1 MTKLTLIFTAAAL
14 APAALFAQTPAGA
27 SNFQQPGWMRLP
39 GSGGTPF
46 SIDTLVGQS
55 GPVVGKPLTADEVH
69 TNVQTLSDGSHIENT
84 ETDHFYRD
92 SQGRMRTETASG
104 AVIYDPIAGVTYDL
118 TFGSKS
124 YTKGTVKAGSNV
136 TIMARAHQSGT
147 TSWSSSSTGSH
158 PAGAEHRQTRNGQEQ
173 VTEDLSPTY
182 VNGIYAKGSRV
193 TVSIP
198 TGAIGNDR
206 DLKVVN
212 ERWYSDDLK
221 VLLKSS
227 NADPRFGTTTYELK
241 NITQVE
247 PDSSLFQ
254 VPADYKFGH

>member
-1 MTKLTLIFTAAAL
+1 MTNRKLILIAAAAL
-14 APAALFAQTPAGA
+14 VPAVLFAQTPPAGA
-27 SNFQQPGWMRLP
+27 AFQHPGWMRIP
-39 GSGGTPF
+39 GSSGTGFHP
-46 SIDTLVGQS
+46 DTMVGQS
-55 GPVVGKPLTADEVH
+55 GPVVGKPLTGDEVH
-69 TNVQTLSDGSHIENT
+69 RNVQTLSDGSHIENT

-92 SQGRMRTETASG
+92 SQGRMRTETSSG
-104 AVIYDPIAGVTYDL
+104 AVIYDPVAGVTYDL

-124 YTKGTVKAGSNV
+124 YTKSTVRNPYV

-147 TSWSSSSTGSH
+147 TSSSGNPWH
-158 PAGAEHRQTRNGQEQ
+158 PATKPEDGV
-173 VTEDLSPTY
+173 VTEDLSPAF

-193 TVSIP
+193 TVTIP

-227 NADPRFGTTTYELK
+227 NSDPRFGATTYELI
-241 NITQVE
+241 NIAHTE
-247 PDSSLFQ
+247 PDPSLFQ
-254 VPADYKFGH
+254 VPADYKLGH